1 MSQLLPPSNLTA
13 LAALPAVALDLE
25 TTGLDVR
32 RDRVVQ
38 VGAVV
43 LSGARILDAQGL
55 DQKIDP
61 EVPVPAAATRIHGLA
76 DSDLAGAPR
85 FADFAPALRELLAG
99 HVVIGHQIAFDLA
112 VLRHEAARAGIP
124 WREPLH
130 LDLALLVGALEPAL
144 PAPDLETVA
153 SRLGVVIHGR
163 HTAHGDAMAAAQAF
177 AALIPKLRQ
186 AGIRTL
192 GEARS
197 LSQRRRDLVQKQAEA
212 GWHEKPQ
219 DGREGAQPEPARLDG
234 YVFERRIAD
243 VMRAPAVLV
252 PAHVSLADGA
262 RLMTE
267 RRIGALLV
275 GAAARPPQGIVTE
288 RDVLRVVAAGSTD
301 LRAATMGDVM
311 TTPVECMEADELL
324 YRALGRM
331 DRRSIRHLCVVD
343 GHGRAVGMVSQ
354 RDLLRH
360 RARSALAPGDAIA
373 EAEDAAS
380 LAAAYGQIPEVAARL
395 VAEGIGGVEVARV
408 VSSEICALS
417 KRAAELAVAR
427 LAEELGPVPAPWSLL
442 VLGSGGRGESLL
454 SADQDNA
461 LIHAGS
467 SADDPWFAAMGEAV
481 AAILHEAGVPR
492 CMGGVMAANAP
503 WRGTVAEWNAR
514 IEGWLRRARPDDL
527 LNVDIFFD
535 LKHVAGDEALA
546 RRLHTDAV
554 VAASRSLPFIALL
567 AQSVSTLSPV
577 FGLFGRPRTSQGR
590 IDLKR
595 EGLLPVVGLART
607 LALRIGSTVLSTPD
621 RLRDAAAAGRLPAA
635 DAERLVDIHASLMKL
650 VLQQQLADLEEG
662 VRPSSRVLTQP
673 LGRQRWR
680 ELTRQLHRIDEILRS
695 LRAAVAG

>member
-1 MSQLLPPSNLTA
+1 MNALLPPSNLTA

-32 RDRVVQ
+32 RVRVVQ
-38 VGAVV
+38 VGAVA
-43 LSGARILDAQGL
+43 LSGARILDAPRL

-61 EVPVPAAATRIHGLA
+61 GIAVPPEATRIHGLS

-99 HVVIGHQIAFDLA
+99 RVVVGHQIAFDLA
-112 VLRHEAARAGIP
+112 VLRHEAARAGIA
-124 WREPLH
+124 WREPLY
-130 LDLALLVGALEPAL
+130 LDLALLVGALDPAL
-144 PAPDLETVA
+144 AAPDLETVA
-153 SRLGVVIHGR
+153 SRLGVVIHAR
-163 HTAHGDAMAAAQAF
+163 HSALGDAMAAAESF
-177 AALIPKLRQ
+177 AALIPRLRQ
-186 AGIRTL
+186 AEIRTL

-197 LSQRRRDLVQKQAEA
+197 LAQRRSDLVLKQAEA

-219 DGREGAQPEPARLDG
+219 DGREGAQPGPPRLDG

-252 PAHVSLADGA
+252 PAHVSLADA
-262 RLMTE
+262 AQLMTE

-275 GAAARPPQGIVTE
+275 GAEDRIPEGIVTE
-288 RDVLRVVAAGSTD
+288 RDVLRVVATGAAD
-301 LRAATMGDVM
+301 LRSATLRSVM
-311 TTPVECMEADELL
+311 SAPVECMEADELL

-331 DRRSIRHLCVVD
+331 DRRSIRHLCIVD
-343 GHGRAVGMVSQ
+343 GRGRAVGMVSQ
-354 RDLLRH
+354 RDLLGH
-360 RARSALAPGDAIA
+360 RARSALALGDAIA
-373 EAEDAAS
+373 EAGDATG
-380 LAAAYGQIPEVAARL
+380 LAAAYGQTPEVAARL

-408 VSSEICALS
+408 VSSEIWALS
-417 KRAAELAVAR
+417 RRAAEIAASR
-427 LAEELGPVPAPWSLL
+427 LTRELGPAPAAWSLL

-467 SADDPWFAAMGEAV
+467 SGDDAWFAGMGETV

-492 CMGGVMAANAP
+492 CMGGVMAVNAP

-514 IEGWLRRARPDDL
+514 LEGWLRRARPDDL

-554 VAASRSLPFIALL
+554 GAASRSLPFISLL
-567 AQSVSTLSPV
+567 AQSVSATSPA
-577 FGLFGRPRTSQGR
+577 FGLFGRPRTTEGR

-595 EGLLPVVGLART
+595 QGLLPVVGLART
-607 LALRIGSTVLSTPD
+607 LALRIGSTALSTPD
-621 RLRDAAAAGRLPAA
+621 RLRDAAAAGRLPGA
-635 DAERLVDIHASLMKL
+635 DAERLVDIHASIMNL
-650 VLQQQLADLEEG
+650 VLRQQLADLDDG
-662 VRPSSRVLTQP
+662 TRPSSRVLMQP
-673 LGRQRWR
+673 LGRQGVRR
-680 ELTRQLHRIDEILRS
+680 LTSQLHRIDEILRS
-695 LRAAVAG
+695 LGAAVAG